1 MRDAECLRLCS
12 YPFTQGEMMAINIP
26 LQNVVHPQ
34 FFRTVVGG
42 GTGFTNPDGS
52 DGIRNTV
59 MDIYTGWIVF
69 DFNETHDTLIHEHV
83 FSFIPLGPG
92 SGGNVTLQ
100 NYTGGAG
107 AIVSASISSFGRRPA
122 VAAVDFATIKLVTH
136 SFSGVLPAQ
145 VLLLDAS
152 VAVQDGSLHR
162 IAYQVTAIAGA
173 KEPPKALQEL
183 SSNVLSIPQATT
195 PA

>member
-1 MRDAECLRLCS
+1 
-12 YPFTQGEMMAINIP
+12 MAINIP
-26 LQNVVHPQ
+26 LRDVVHPQ
-34 FFRTVVGG
+34 VFRTVVGSG
-42 GTGFTNPDGS
+42 SGTNPDGS
-52 DGIRNTV
+52 DAIHSMV

-69 DFNETHDTLIHEHV
+69 DFNESNDNLIHDHV

-92 SGGNVTLQ
+92 TGGNVTVQ

-122 VAAVDFATIKLVTH
+122 VAAVDVATIKLVTH
-136 SFSGVLPAQ
+136 SFSGIQPAQ

-162 IAYQVTAIAGA
+162 IAYQVTAIASA

>member
-1 MRDAECLRLCS
+1 
-12 YPFTQGEMMAINIP
+12 MAIHIP
-26 LQNVVHPQ
+26 LRDVARPQ
-34 FFRTVVGG
+34 FFRTVVGVG
-42 GTGFTNPDGS
+42 GRTNPDGS
-52 DGIRNTV
+52 DDIRNTV

-69 DFNETHDTLIHEHV
+69 DFHEGNDNLINDHV

-92 SGGNVTLQ
+92 TGNNVTLQ

-107 AIVSASISSFGRRPA
+107 AIVSASISSFGGRPA
-122 VAAVDFATIKLVTH
+122 VAAVDFATVKLVTH
-136 SFSGVLPAQ
+136 SFLGIPPTQ

-162 IAYQVTAIAGA
+162 IAYQVTALAGA
-173 KEPPKALQEL
+173 KEPPRALQEL
-183 SSNVLSIPQATT
+183 SNNVLSIPGGTT